1 LIFLALTS
9 RRPPGAD
16 QSAPVPT
23 PSIDHRYD
31 IAIEFAHRNEAQFAV
46 VTNCFL
52 ALLDA
57 PEEQTIHLEQ
67 ISASLRE
74 RGSAL
79 AFVPFEFYAAAA

>member
-23 PSIDHRYD
+23 PSVDHRYD
-31 IAIEFAHRNEAQFAV
+31 IGIEFAHRNEAQFAV
-46 VTNCFL
+46 TNCFL
-52 ALLDA
+52 ALLAA